1 MNNEN
6 MKTIL
11 HPIPPRDPVSGGE
24 LYISE
29 LSNDESGITIRGKF
43 EISRFAKL
51 DAEHVQF
58 LEAFLKCRGMLSHV
72 EKELGIS
79 YPTVRGRLDALLV
92 ALDLHPPQQEN
103 RREAIVDEKRR
114 IIEQLENGEL
124 SAQEAKRRLQ
134 ELR

>member
-1 MNNEN
+1 
-6 MKTIL
+6 
-11 HPIPPRDPVSGGE
+11 
-24 LYISE
+24 
-29 LSNDESGITIRGKF
+29 
-43 EISRFAKL
+43 
-51 DAEHVQF
+51 
-58 LEAFLKCRGMLSHV
+58 
-72 EKELGIS
+72 
-79 YPTVRGRLDALLV
+79 VRGRLDALLA